1 MVLKGELVMKTKKI
15 AMSVLAGTTVA
26 STLSACEKEET
37 ITSLTIPFGL
47 YSTVYDYGEAIDRIV
62 LDTDDAPIDVEKL
75 SAETF
80 TIQAVSTSP
89 YTDEEQLKAIE
100 DGGLQHT
107 GIYDEKREISEIT
120 SEENDVV
127 LNLVTTY
134 ETPGK
139 GTLDFVANFE
149 TLKGCN
155 MLLNVAYTITL
166 NEDIT
171 LKDGTV
177 ISKDNVTFVQE
188 DGIHNA
194 EVEKFEA
201 GEYDGMKYQLY
212 EPENADEEKLPLI
225 VWTHG
230 GGESG
235 YQGVIYDNVEQLKA
249 NRGALAFAEDET
261 QEIFGGAYVL
271 APQTPNEWS
280 DCVEQLKN
288 VVDHVVEEYPIDTSR
303 IYIFGCSAG
312 GYMVLDQIVHYPDFY
327 AAAVATCPAID
338 TANINTYGDGRII
351 TDEELSSI
359 TTPLWLVQS
368 KDDKTVSY
376 TESAERVYNLLKDKG
391 AILTSYDNVTVDG
404 TTYDGH
410 NAWIYTAR
418 NMPEHDGKSV
428 FAWTAE
434 QKLSK

>member
-1 MVLKGELVMKTKKI
+1 MKTKKMMI
-15 AMSVLAGTTVA
+15 SVLAGLTAA
-26 STLSACEKEET
+26 STLSACKEET
-37 ITSLTIPFGL
+37 ITSLTIPFKL

-62 LDTDDAPIDVEKL
+62 LDTSEADIDVEKL
-75 SAETF
+75 SADAF
-80 TIQAVSTSP
+80 DIQAVSSSP
-89 YTDEEQLKAIE
+89 YTDEAQLKAIE

-107 GIYDEKREISEIT
+107 GIYDEKREVSEIT
-120 SEENDVV
+120 SEEGSVV

-149 TLKGCN
+149 TFKGCN
-155 MLLNVAYTITL
+155 MLLDVEYAITL
-166 NEDIT
+166 NKDIT
-171 LKDGTV
+171 LEDGTV

-188 DGIHNA
+188 DGIHNP
-194 EVEKFEA
+194 EIEQFEA
-201 GEYDGMKYQLY
+201 GEYDGMKYQLF
-212 EPENADEEKLPLI
+212 EPENEEEKKLPLI

-235 YQGVIYDNVEQLKA
+235 YEGVIYDNVEQLKA

-271 APQTPNEWS
+271 APQTPHEWS
-280 DCVEQLKN
+280 DSVEQVKN
-288 VVDHVVEEYPIDTSR
+288 VVDHVVEEYPIDTDR

-312 GYMVLDQIVHYPDFY
+312 GYMVLDQLVHYPNFY
-327 AAAVATCPAID
+327 AAAVVTCPAID
-338 TANINTYGDGRII
+338 TANINIYGEGRVI

-376 TESAERVYNLLKDKG
+376 TEAAERVYNLLKDKG
-391 AILTSYDNVTVDG
+391 AILTAYDNVTVDG
-404 TTYDGH
+404 VTYDGH

-418 NMPEHDGKSV
+418 NMPEQDGQTV
-428 FAWTAE
+428 FEWAAE
-434 QKLSK
+434 QKLAN

>member
-1 MVLKGELVMKTKKI
+1 MKTKKI
-15 AMSVLAGTTVA
+15 AMSVLAGMTVA
-26 STLSACEKEET
+26 STLSACQKET
-37 ITSLTIPFGL
+37 VTSLTIPFEL
-47 YSTVYDYGEAIDRIV
+47 HSTVYDYGEAIDRII
-62 LDTDDAPIDVEKL
+62 LHTSDMGIDVGKL
-75 SAETF
+75 SNESF
-80 TIQAVSTSP
+80 NIQAVSSSP

-107 GIYDEKREISEIT
+107 GIYDEKREVSEIT
-120 SEENDVV
+120 NEENNVI

-149 TLKGCN
+149 TFKGCN
-155 MLLNVAYTITL
+155 MLLDIDYTITM

-171 LKDGTV
+171 LEDGTV

-194 EVEKFEA
+194 EIEKFEA

-212 EPENADEEKLPLI
+212 EPEKTGEEKLPLI

-235 YQGVIYDNVEQLKA
+235 YEGVIYDNVEQLKA

-271 APQTPNEWS
+271 APQTPHEWS
-280 DCVEQLKN
+280 DCVEQVKN
-288 VVDHVVEEYPIDTSR
+288 VVDHVVEEYPIDTDR
-303 IYIFGCSAG
+303 VYIFGCSAG

-338 TANINTYGDGRII
+338 TANINIYGEGRVI

-376 TESAERVYNLLKDKG
+376 TEAAERVYNLLKDKG

-404 TTYDGH
+404 VTYDGH
-410 NAWIYTAR
+410 SSWIYTAR
-418 NMPEHDGKSV
+418 NMPEHDGETV
-428 FAWTAE
+428 FAWAAE
-434 QKLSK
+434 QKLAK